1 MSELVP
7 DHLSVMRETLSRF
20 CDEIRSFH
28 ADHGNDLAPGSP
40 AVHEQAASPRPQ
52 SLDTAWSQSAL
63 LIELGSEHITAF
75 VKTITEPVEVFACLT
90 CIRSMLEPCALASW
104 LLDPR
109 IDAHTRVGR
118 TFALRYEGLEQQ
130 LKLIR
135 TDVESENYLQ
145 EIQGTKDRIDEI
157 DHDALKIGFAPIVN
171 KNGKRTGIGES
182 MPSATGV
189 IKLMLDEEF
198 MYRLL
203 SAVTHGHNWA
213 LMDLALTRAPEG
225 GPSPDV
231 GGGPVNMFEK
241 TSRVDYLALFG
252 LTMTSAFAKPVWHQ
266 CNYAGWD
273 KERLIGV
280 LDNTFNKL
288 GAAPTERFWHGESCL
303 RHMGELSYAA

>member
-20 CDEIRSFH
+20 YDEIRSFH

-40 AVHEQAASPRPQ
+40 AVHEQAASRRPQ
-52 SLDTAWSQSAL
+52 SLVTAWSQSAL

-75 VKTITEPVEVFACLT
+75 VKTITEPVAVLACLT

-130 LKLIR
+130 LKLVR
-135 TDVESENYLQ
+135 ADGGSENDLQ
-145 EIQGTKDRIDEI
+145 EIQGTKDRIDEV

-213 LMDLALTRAPEG
+213 LMDR
-225 GPSPDV
+225 
-231 GGGPVNMFEK
+231 
-241 TSRVDYLALFG
+241 
-252 LTMTSAFAKPVWHQ
+252 
-266 CNYAGWD
+266 
-273 KERLIGV
+273 
-280 LDNTFNKL
+280 
-288 GAAPTERFWHGESCL
+288 
-303 RHMGELSYAA
+303 

>member
-40 AVHEQAASPRPQ
+40 AAHEQAASPRPQ
-52 SLDTAWSQSAL
+52 SLVTAWCQAAQ
-63 LIELGSEHITAF
+63 LIELGGDHITAF
-75 VKTITEPVEVFACLT
+75 VKTITEPMEAFACLT

-118 TFALRYEGLEQQ
+118 VFALRYAGLEQQ
-130 LKLIR
+130 LKFIR

-145 EIQGTKDRIDEI
+145 EIQRTKDRIDEVEQ
-157 DHDALKIGFAPIVN
+157 DALETGYAPIA
-171 KNGKRTGIGES
+171 K
-182 MPSATGV
+182 MPSATDV
-189 IKLMLDEEF
+189 IKLMLDEEST
-198 MYRLL
+198 YRLL
-203 SAVTHGHNWA
+203 SAVTHGHSWA
-213 LMDLALTRAPEG
+213 LTALGFTRAPEG
-225 GPSPDV
+225 DPSPDV
-231 GGGPVNMFEK
+231 GGVSVVVFEK
-241 TSRVDYLALFG
+241 TVNVTNLALSG
-252 LTMTSAFAKPVWHQ
+252 LIMARAFAKPVWDT

-280 LDNTFNKL
+280 LDSTFDELLAK
-288 GAAPTERFWHGESCL
+288 PTERFWHGEHG
-303 RHMGELSYAA
+303 RMGHAI